1 MREFLEAT
9 ENLTKDELYSF
20 YTAGMVIV
28 LPCLPKTTIY
38 KLTEAED
45 GGYEIIT
52 CCLDKAEIVE
62 NLELFGE
69 VYFTEKEEAEK
80 ALAETERN

>member
-38 KLTEAED
+38 KLAEAED

-52 CCLDKAEIVE
+52 CCLDKTEIVE